1 MKPQRHAL
9 RGTTL
14 SFNADPGGADH
25 PYEGSL
31 DCQEDG
37 LVVIC
42 NGLIERMGPA
52 LELLPHLPPETPVTH
67 YPGRLILPGFID
79 PHLHYSQLDI
89 TASWGRQLLDWLND
103 YTFPEESGFADRAR
117 ADDLARA
124 FIEQLFA
131 NGVTTALAFC
141 TSHPQSVDAL
151 FEAAAPFDMRLLA
164 GKVMMD
170 RNAPA
175 ALCDTAERGERDT
188 RALIER
194 WHGRGRFEVAIT
206 PRFAPTSTPEQ
217 LAATTR
223 LARDYPDLVIQTHL
237 SENRREVEW
246 VSELFPDDRDYLAV
260 YERFELV
267 RPRAIFAHGIFI
279 DDDVRCRLAARGG
292 AIAFCPSSNLFLGS
306 GLFDWHAARRQG
318 VGVGLASDIGAGTG
332 LSPFSTLSDAY
343 KVAQLADQP
352 LTPWQGFYA
361 HTLGNARVLGIEAS
375 VGRLAP
381 GFEADIVV
389 LDPGAN
395 TLLARKERRNPT
407 LMERL
412 FNLMMLGDERCIA
425 ATWVKGRRVFERMP
439 AH

>member
-14 SFNADPGGADH
+14 SFNAEPGGADR
-25 PYEGSL
+25 PCEGSL
-31 DCQEDG
+31 DYHEDG

-42 NGLIERMGPA
+42 DGLIERVGPA
-52 LELLPHLPPETPVTH
+52 AELLMHLPPETPVTH
-67 YPGRLILPGFID
+67 YPGRLIMPGFID

-103 YTFPEESGFADRAR
+103 YTFPEESGFADRDR
-117 ADDLARA
+117 ADDVARA
-124 FIEQLFA
+124 FIEQLLA
-131 NGVTTALAFC
+131 HGVTTALAFC

-151 FEAAAPFDMRLLA
+151 FEAAAPFDMRLIA

-170 RNAPA
+170 RNAPP
-175 ALCDTAERGERDT
+175 ALCDTAERGERET

-194 WHGRGRFEVAIT
+194 WHGQGRFEVAIT
-206 PRFAPTSTPEQ
+206 PRFAPTSSPAQ
-217 LAATTR
+217 LAATQR
-223 LARDYPDLVIQTHL
+223 LARDYPDLIVQTHL

-267 RPRAIFAHGIFI
+267 RPRAIFAHAIFI
-279 DDDVRCRLAARGG
+279 DDDVRRRLAERGG

-361 HTLGNARVLGIEAS
+361 HTLGNARVLGIAS
-375 VGRLAP
+375 RVGRLAP

-389 LDPGAN
+389 LDPGA
-395 TLLARKERRNPT
+395 TDLLARKEHRNPT
-407 LMERL
+407 LMARL
-412 FNLMMLGDERCIA
+412 FNLMILGDERCVS
-425 ATWVKGRRVFERMP
+425 ATWMKGRRVFEKMP
-439 AH
+439 ER